1 MEHLAFLL
9 LAYFKINN
17 DYFKLT
23 LHRQQHCAES
33 VHCPAQPNPVH
44 MTCKGKSQCLLTSYD
59 KNPLYLADGPFCIV
73 IASSTS
79 PLLLRTDSIFSTPA
93 SITVIRSQ
101 LVSNPWPCEARQGTS
116 ACGR

>member
-23 LHRQQHCAES
+23 LHRQQQCAES
-33 VHCPAQPNPVH
+33 VH